1 MTIAKQ
7 TVGVAFAAAFG
18 LAAATASAQ
27 DLTVA
32 LGASV
37 TSLDPHFHAL
47 GPNNNMAQHVFNNLV
62 EQDANQRLVP
72 GLATSWTA

>member
-7 TVGVAFAAAFG
+7 TVSVALAAVFG
-18 LAAATASAQ
+18 LAATTASAQ

-37 TSLDPHFHAL
+37 TS
-47 GPNNNMAQHVFNNLV
+47 
-62 EQDANQRLVP
+62 
-72 GLATSWTA
+72 